1 MFSAWKMMRLA
12 TIEGAYAIGLG
23 DKIGSLEV
31 GKKADVI
38 LLDLK
43 VFHITPIIHKSV
55 LKVAL
60 KIVRTG

>member
-1 MFSAWKMMRLA
+1 MRLA